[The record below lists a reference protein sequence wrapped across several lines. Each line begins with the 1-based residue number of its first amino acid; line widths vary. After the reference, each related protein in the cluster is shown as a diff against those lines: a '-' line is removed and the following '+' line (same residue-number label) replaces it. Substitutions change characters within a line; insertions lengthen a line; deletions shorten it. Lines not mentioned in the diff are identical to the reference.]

1 VSAEATATETMR
13 FHEKMLAL
21 GAVIGLDAGQL
32 PKTADDDTYDCLW
45 AEVTGRAPHFVYSYR
60 YRERGD
66 VTVLAESPAAEEVLE
81 RIFADA
87 AQSAAGRYEL
97 AHRIADQDSRRQWF
111 ALQAEMMDRLDLE
124 WGRRM
129 RAKQNIILQTAPFDD
144 KT

>member
-1 VSAEATATETMR
+1 VSIEATAAEKKR

-32 PKTADDDTYDCLW
+32 PKTADDVSYDCLW
-45 AEVTGRAPHFVYSYR
+45 VDVTGQAPHFVYSYR

-66 VTVLAESPAAEEVLE
+66 VTVLAESPSIEDVLE
-81 RIFADA
+81 SIFADA
-87 AQSAAGRYEL
+87 TQPAATTFEL
-97 AHRIADQDSRRQWF
+97 DHRIAGQDSRRQWF

-129 RAKQNIILQTAPFDD
+129 RANQNIILQTAPFND

>member
-1 VSAEATATETMR
+1 VSVEATAAEKER

-32 PKTADDDTYDCLW
+32 PKTDDDDSYDCLW
-45 AEVTGRAPHFVYSYR
+45 VDVTGPAPHVVYSYR

-66 VTVLAESPAAEEVLE
+66 VSIFAESLSAEYVLE
-81 RIFADA
+81 RVFADA
-87 AQSAAGRYEL
+87 TQSAATHFEL
-97 AHRIADQDSRRQWF
+97 DHRIAGQDSRRQWF
-111 ALQAEMMDRLDLE
+111 ALQVEMMDRLDPE

-129 RAKQNIILQTAPFDD
+129 RAKQSIILQSAPFDD

>member
-1 VSAEATATETMR
+1 MRAEATAAEEER

-21 GAVIGLDAGQL
+21 ATAIGLEAGQL
-32 PKTADDDTYDCLW
+32 PKAADDSTYDCLW
-45 AEVTGRAPHFVYSYR
+45 VDVSGRAPHFVYSYR

-66 VTVLAESPAAEEVLE
+66 VNVLAESSSSEPVLE

-87 AQSAAGRYEL
+87 TQSAATRFEL
-97 AHRIADQDSRRQWF
+97 DHRIVGEDSRRQWF
-111 ALQAEMMDRLDLE
+111 ALQAEMMDRLDPE

-129 RAKQNIILQTAPFDD
+129 RAKQNITLQTAPFDD